1 MWKFYLTALTLAILY
16 IYNKIRKHYKY
27 WQNLGIPCD
36 EPHWIFGSFGGVS
49 TTRTFFDMWQ
59 EYYKK
64 YKGSGPFAGLYW
76 FYKPAVF
83 VMDPGLIKQ
92 VLIKDFDKFSD
103 RGLFINEV
111 DDPLSAHL
119 FSMQGQKWKNLRN
132 KLSTTF
138 TSGKMKFM
146 FSTVVTNA
154 QELLAVV
161 ADDIEK
167 SPDIEIRSLMGRY
180 TADVIGSCAFGIE
193 CNCLRDPS
201 QKFYIMSKR
210 ALLENTLGSLG
221 VAFRFSFPDL
231 ARSLHMRD
239 TIKEIENFFMGIV
252 RETMK
257 YREENNV
264 KRNDFMNLLLEMKN
278 NKIVKNEMGDDFT
291 NLSFNEI
298 AAQAFIFLVAGSET
312 SSNTMVFAL
321 YEMALNQSVQDKAR
335 EEVQRVMQ
343 QYNQETTY
351 ESIKEMKYLRQIV
364 DETMRLHTP
373 LPALN
378 RVALED
384 YSVAGH
390 PGYNIKKNMPV
401 IIPCLCIHRDPE
413 YYPNPDVFDPEN
425 FSPEQVANRDST
437 MHMPFGDGPRNCIG
451 LRFAKMQIMVGLSL
465 LLSRF
470 KFQPCAETMI
480 PMKYDKENFML
491 TPEKDLV
498 LKVTKM

>member
-1 MWKFYLTALTLAILY
+1 MWALCVITLTLGILY
-16 IYNKIRKHYKY
+16 ILNKIRVHYRY
-27 WQNLGIPCD
+27 WQNLGIPCED
-36 EPHWIFGSFGGVS
+36 PDWIFGSFGGV
-49 TTRTFFDMWQ
+49 TTKRTFFDMWQ
-59 EYYKK
+59 DYYRKF
-64 YKGSGPFAGLYW
+64 KGSGPFAGLYW

-83 VMDPGLIKQ
+83 VMDTALIKQ

-132 KLSTTF
+132 KLSATF

-146 FSTVVTNA
+146 FSTVVNVA
-154 QELLAVV
+154 HELLAVLG
-161 ADDIEK
+161 DDIEK
-167 SPDIEIRSLMGRY
+167 SPKIEMRSLLGRY

-193 CNCLRDPS
+193 CNCLRDPK

-221 VAFRFSFPDL
+221 VAFRFSFPEL
-231 ARSLHMRD
+231 ARRLHMRD
-239 TIKEIENFFMGIV
+239 TVKDIEQFFMGIV
-252 RETMK
+252 RETMR

-278 NKIVKNEMGDDFT
+278 NKIVKNETGDDFT
-291 NLSFNEI
+291 NLTFNEI

-321 YEMALNQSVQDKAR
+321 YEMALNQSIQDKAR
-335 EEVQRVMQ
+335 EEVLRVLG

-351 ESIKEMKYLRQIV
+351 ESIKEMKYLKQVI

-373 LPALN
+373 LPVLN

-384 YSVAGH
+384 YSVPGH
-390 PGYNIKKNMPV
+390 PRYNIKKNMPV
-401 IIPCLCIHRDPE
+401 IIPCLCLHRDE
-413 YYPNPDVFDPEN
+413 EFYPNPDVFNPEN
-425 FSPEQVANRDST
+425 FAAEKVALRDST
-437 MHMPFGDGPRNCIG
+437 LHMPFGDGPRNCIG

-465 LLSRF
+465 LLSRY
-470 KFQPCAETMI
+470 KFSPCAETMV
-480 PMKYDKENFML
+480 PMVYDKENFML
-491 TPEKDLV
+491 TPEKELY
-498 LKVTKM
+498 LKVTKI